1 MIVVMS
7 ATATEQQIE
16 AVIHRVEEFGF
27 RTRRIVGDDRS
38 VVTVLGSPI
47 PDSLQ
52 EALEYLNGVQ
62 EVFRVSKRYKLASRE
77 FNPIDT
83 VVDVGGVK
91 IGGPEVIVM
100 AGPCSVET
108 EEQTLQTAHA
118 VKAAGAK
125 MLRGG
130 AFKPRTSPYDFRGL
144 GEEGLK
150 ILAKAREETGLPIV
164 TEVMTPSD
172 VDLVAEY
179 ADMLQIGTRNAQ
191 NYLLLETAGKT
202 GKPILLKRGMSSE
215 IEEWLLAAEYIMAQD
230 NENVVLCERGI
241 RTFERITRNT
251 LDLSAIPVIKR
262 LSHLPIVIDPSQGT
276 GKWYLVPSMM
286 SGAVA
291 AGADGLIVEVHPNPD
306 HAMSDGGQSLTFEN
320 FELAMQQLGSI
331 APAVG
336 RTIASGAGVAVSAD
350 D

>member
-1 MIVVMS
+1 MIIVMNAK
-7 ATATEQQIE
+7 ATDDEVKAVEQRI
-16 AVIHRVEEFGF
+16 VEFGF
-27 RTRRIVGDDRS
+27 RSRPSLGEDRFVIS
-38 VVTVLGSPI
+38 VLGSPI
-47 PDSLQ
+47 PDALE
-52 EALEYLNGVQ
+52 EALHRLSGVQ
-62 EVFRVSKRYKLASRE
+62 EVVRISKKYKLVSRE
-77 FNPIDT
+77 FQPEDS
-83 VVDVGGVK
+83 VVNVSGVK
-91 IGGPEVIVM
+91 IGGPEVVVM

-108 EEQTLQTAHA
+108 EQQTIETAHA
-118 VKAAGAK
+118 VKAAGAT

-150 ILAKAREETGLPIV
+150 ILAKAREETGLPVV
-164 TEVMTPSD
+164 TEVMTTSD

-191 NYLLLETAGKT
+191 NYLLLEAVGKS
-202 GKPILLKRGMSSE
+202 GKPVLLKRGMSAE
-215 IEEWLLAAEYIMAQD
+215 MEEWLLAAEYIMAQD
-230 NENVVLCERGI
+230 NPNVVLCERGI
-241 RTFERITRNT
+241 RTFEKITRNT
-251 LDLSAIPVIKR
+251 LDLSAVPVIKR

-286 SGAVA
+286 RGAVA

-320 FELAMQQLGSI
+320 FEEAMVSSSAI
-331 APAVG
+331 AAAIG
-336 RTIASGAGVAVSAD
+336 RTIPRGSAATVSAD

>member
-1 MIVVMS
+1 MIIVMNAK
-7 ATATEQQIE
+7 ATDDEVKAVEQRI
-16 AVIHRVEEFGF
+16 VEFGF
-27 RTRRIVGDDRS
+27 RSRPSLGEDRFVIS
-38 VVTVLGSPI
+38 VLGSPI
-47 PDSLQ
+47 PDALE
-52 EALEYLNGVQ
+52 EALHRLSGVQ
-62 EVFRVSKRYKLASRE
+62 EVVRISKKYKLVSRE
-77 FNPIDT
+77 FQPEDS
-83 VVDVGGVK
+83 VVNVSGVK
-91 IGGPEVIVM
+91 IGGSEVVVM

-108 EEQTLQTAHA
+108 EQQTIETAHA
-118 VKAAGAK
+118 VKAAGAT

-150 ILAKAREETGLPIV
+150 ILAKAREETGLPVV
-164 TEVMTPSD
+164 TEVMTTSD

-191 NYLLLETAGKT
+191 NYLLLEAVGKS
-202 GKPILLKRGMSSE
+202 GKPVLLKRGMSAE
-215 IEEWLLAAEYIMAQD
+215 MEEWLLAAEYIMAQD
-230 NENVVLCERGI
+230 NPNVVLCERGI
-241 RTFERITRNT
+241 RTFEKITRNT
-251 LDLSAIPVIKR
+251 LDLSAVPVIKR

-286 SGAVA
+286 RGAVA

-320 FELAMQQLGSI
+320 FEEAMVSSSAI
-331 APAVG
+331 AAAIG
-336 RTIASGAGVAVSAD
+336 RTIPRGSAASVSAD

>member
-1 MIVVMS
+1 MIIVMS
-7 ATATEQQIE
+7 SNATNEQVQ
-16 AVIHRVEEFGF
+16 AVQTRIEEFGF
-27 RTRRIVGDDRS
+27 KSRPSQGEDRFVIS
-38 VVTVLGSPI
+38 VLGSPV
-47 PDSLQ
+47 PDALE
-52 EALEYLNGVQ
+52 EALAHLGGVQ
-62 EVFRVSKRYKLASRE
+62 EVVRISKKYKLVSRE
-77 FNPIDT
+77 FQPVDSI
-83 VVDVGGVK
+83 VDVSGVK
-91 IGGPEVIVM
+91 IGGPEVVVM

-108 EEQTLQTAHA
+108 EEQTLKTAHA
-118 VKAAGAK
+118 VKAAGAR

-150 ILAKAREETGLPIV
+150 ILAKAREETGLPVV
-164 TEVMTPSD
+164 TEVMTTAD

-191 NYLLLETAGKT
+191 NYLLLEAAGKS
-202 GKPILLKRGMSSE
+202 GKPVLLKRGMSAE

-230 NENVVLCERGI
+230 NEKVVLCERGI
-241 RTFERITRNT
+241 RTFEKITRNT
-251 LDLSAIPVIKR
+251 LDLSAVPVIKR

-286 SGAVA
+286 RGAVA

-320 FELAMQQLGSI
+320 FEEAMASS
-331 APAVG
+331 AA
-336 RTIASGAGVAVSAD
+336 IASAIGRSIPRGAGVAASAD